1 MLCITFLYYWYRDC
15 CKIKY
20 KLLLMAF
27 SELSEKK
34 RIKSQSYIYLNVISC
49 YWQLVWLQVRKPFDR
64 DAKCASFKNTKSK

>member
-1 MLCITFLYYWYRDC
+1 MLCITFWYYWYKDC

>member
-34 RIKSQSYIYLNVISC
+34 KRIKSQSYIYLNVIS
-49 YWQLVWLQVRKPFDR
+49 YWQLVCLQVRKPFYR
-64 DAKCASFKNTKSK
+64 DVKCASFKTTKSK

>member
-1 MLCITFLYYWYRDC
+1 
-15 CKIKY
+15 
-20 KLLLMAF
+20 MAF

-64 DAKCASFKNTKSK
+64 NAKCASFKNTKSKWKFYKLISNVININKS